1 MARNL
6 LVLFLIFLL
15 SPCLCCA
22 WRADSLASALSVDTP
37 IVRQSLLKKAFSDN
51 IPYVGLGLVA
61 SGFAVRSQKED
72 FRELRHYFKPNFHT
86 TWDNYTQ
93 YTPFLAAWA
102 LKACGVEGR
111 SSWKRMAVSNVLS
124 FGTMALLVNSIKH
137 STRELRP
144 DGTSRNS
151 FPSGHTATSFVCATI
166 LHREY
171 GLTRSP
177 WYSIAGYSVATVTG
191 VCRILNNRHWANDVL
206 VGAGV
211 GIVSTN
217 VGYFLGD
224 LLFKDK
230 GIQRTW
236 RTNMNPDLLK
246 HHSFLS
252 LGVQIGTGP
261 RHLNMAEV
269 YDNYD
274 ENMHPYETDDPRGVS
289 HPLGLRLRLGTSS
302 SVKAEGAYFLNRYFG
317 IGGSLRATV
326 IPLTATVDLTKGF
339 RYNLNKNNPGSIG
352 DQRFA
357 RFVGVESNHIGM
369 FDYSGGAYFSYPFN
383 NRLRFGTKLLI
394 GRRLTTAYNVDALL
408 DVDVPAMRSFIQSL
422 DPSDKRYFASPE
434 DKEEFLNTMK
444 SWGDGRNMHN
454 NNFLSIKAN
463 RAIVYET
470 GLSLTW
476 AYKGGMALMLSMDYD
491 YANPKYVYELNN
503 RWETDTQGIGRYVTD
518 TFKRRTSMHHLSLGL
533 GVVLSL

>member
-1 MARNL
+1 
-6 LVLFLIFLL
+6 
-15 SPCLCCA
+15 
-22 WRADSLASALSVDTP
+22 
-37 IVRQSLLKKAFSDN
+37 
-51 IPYVGLGLVA
+51 
-61 SGFAVRSQKED
+61 
-72 FRELRHYFKPNFHT
+72 
-86 TWDNYTQ
+86 
-93 YTPFLAAWA
+93 
-102 LKACGVEGR
+102 
-111 SSWKRMAVSNVLS
+111 
-124 FGTMALLVNSIKH
+124 
-137 STRELRP
+137 
-144 DGTSRNS
+144 
-151 FPSGHTATSFVCATI
+151 
-166 LHREY
+166 
-171 GLTRSP
+171 
-177 WYSIAGYSVATVTG
+177 
-191 VCRILNNRHWANDVL
+191 
-206 VGAGV
+206 
-211 GIVSTN
+211 
-217 VGYFLGD
+217 
-224 LLFKDK
+224 
-230 GIQRTW
+230 
-236 RTNMNPDLLK
+236 MNPDLSK